1 MKKIKRILSI
11 LLVCLLMVS
20 LVACGSSK
28 SNDKADE
35 DKAETADKTE
45 KAKDDSSKEEA
56 AEEPSEK
63 EEVKD
68 DSEAEEAEDAE
79 AATDDSEIFIG
90 LSMPTFAEERWVYDT
105 NAMQAYCEEKGYK
118 LVHAVADGDSNKQKE
133 QCATMITQGVDV
145 LILAPNDGDAA
156 ATIVEEAK
164 DAGVYVVSYDRL
176 VTGTDLVD
184 VYITFDSW
192 YMGEINGKYIV
203 DNLEEKFGEVKGNV
217 VLLKGDPGDSNA
229 PQYFGGAYQHLEP
242 YIESGAINVISE
254 NDCMGW
260 KPEEATKHVENA
272 MSIADAEGI
281 TIDAVLAPN
290 DGTAGGVIAAL
301 GDDLA
306 KETIITGMDAEVA
319 AVQRILEGTQSM
331 TSWGDT
337 REMGMTAVDVAVA
350 LVKDGSYPTETS
362 EKGTDADGNE
372 IDVPSVRLPAVFI
385 DENNAH
391 ILIDEGYHSAED
403 YE

>member
-1 MKKIKRILSI
+1 MKKTKTILSI
-11 LLVCLLMVS
+11 LLVCLLMLS
-20 LVACGSSK
+20 LVACGSKSSK
-28 SNDKADE
+28 EDDKDKADKVE
-35 DKAETADKTE
+35 ETE
-45 KAKDDSSKEEA
+45 EVKDDAEEEKDDAEEA
-56 AEEPSEK
+56 AEEE
-63 EEVKD
+63 KD
-68 DSEAEEAEDAE
+68 DAEEAAE
-79 AATDDSEIFIG
+79 DDSEIFIG

-105 NAMQAYCEEKGYK
+105 NAIQAYCEEKGYK

-133 QCATMITQGVDV
+133 QCATMITQGIDA

-203 DNLEEKFGEVKGNV
+203 DNLEAKFGEVKGNV

-242 YIESGAINVISE
+242 YIESGAIHVISE

-281 TIDAVLAPN
+281 SIDAVLAPN

-319 AVQRILEGTQSM
+319 AVQRILAGTQSM

-337 REMGMTAVDVAVA
+337 REMGMTAVDVAA
-350 LVKDGSYPTETS
+350 TLIAEGAYATETT

-385 DENNAH
+385 DENNAN
-391 ILIDEGYHSAED
+391 ILIEEGYHSEED
-403 YE
+403 YK